1 MFAPLQLDEPPDQ
14 EHLFYLQN
22 NPYSLIC
29 SYLVSF
35 VNSSLVGIV
44 QCTVGYL
51 GGKFIRCP

>member
-22 NPYSLIC
+22 NPYSLTYSC
-29 SYLVSF
+29 LVSF
-35 VNSSLVGIV
+35 VISSLVGIV

-51 GGKFIRCP
+51 GGKFMCP

>member
-1 MFAPLQLDEPPDQ
+1 MFASLQLDEPPDQ
-14 EHLFYLQN
+14 EHLFYLQS
-22 NPYSLIC
+22 NPYSLTC

-35 VNSSLVGIV
+35 VISSLVGIV

>member
-22 NPYSLIC
+22 NSYSLTC

-35 VNSSLVGIV
+35 VISSLVGIV

-51 GGKFIRCP
+51 VSKFIRCP

>member
-1 MFAPLQLDEPPDQ
+1 MFAPLQLDDSLDQ

-22 NPYSLIC
+22 NPYSLTC

-35 VNSSLVGIV
+35 LISSLVSMV
-44 QCTVGYL
+44 QCAVGYL